1 MKRLIILFALSI
13 LSISVQS
20 QTIERVEPGNWWT
33 GMKYNTIS
41 LLVYGKDLK
50 NLKPHVNYAGVKLL
64 KAEQVD
70 NPNYLFLTLE
80 ISESAKAG
88 TLKIHFDKEGKTLLT
103 RNFPL
108 LARKPDSAQRTSFSQ
123 KDAICLIFPDR
134 FSNGDK
140 TNDSFSSMNQ
150 TGIDRKNEHKR
161 HGGDLKGMI
170 NHLDYLKELGYTQ
183 IWNTPLTEND
193 EPNYSYHGYAA
204 TDFYKIDPRFGT
216 NELFRD
222 FVAEAAKRGIG
233 VIWDMV
239 LNHVGTQ
246 YYFIRDLPSKDW
258 INYGDKRTRSN
269 HEKST
274 ILDIYGTEI
283 DKQDYLNGW
292 FDDHMADLNQRNPM
306 VAKFLIQNTIWWIE
320 YAGLSGLRVDTF
332 SYSDK
337 DFLSTWSRTI
347 LHEYP
352 NMNIVGEEMTNDPA
366 FISYW
371 QKGKVNPDGYECYL
385 PAVMD
390 FSLNNQIVQS
400 LTQASGYFSSWRELY
415 QGIARDYLFADPY
428 NQLIFPDNHD
438 LDRFYSRLNGNLDNW
453 KLGIAMYITM
463 RGIPQFFYGTEVL
476 MTNAEPGNDGQRRG
490 DLYGGWPE
498 DTKDVKSGQG
508 LSNDEKEAKAY
519 FSKLLNW
526 RKNNPA
532 VGGKF
537 KHYAPKS
544 NDAYVYFRYTDTK
557 KVMVILNKNA
567 KDINL
572 ELSHYE
578 EMIEADFKGKD
589 IVSGKTI
596 EAKGTLAVPGKTAMI
611 IEIQ

>member
-41 LLVYGKDLK
+41 LLVYGKDLN

-70 NPNYLFLTLE
+70 SPNYLFLTLE

-88 TLKIHFDKEGKTLLT
+88 TLKIHFDKDGKTLLT
-103 RNFPL
+103 RDFPL
-108 LARKPDSAQRTSFSQ
+108 SARKPNSAQRLSFSQ
-123 KDAICLIFPDR
+123 RDAICLIFPDR

-140 TNDSFSSMNQ
+140 TNDSFSSINQ

-222 FVAEAAKRGIG
+222 FVAEAAKREIG

-274 ILDIYGTEI
+274 ILDIYSTEI

-292 FDDHMADLNQRNPM
+292 FDDHMADLNQRNPL

-352 NMNIVGEEMTNDPA
+352 NINIVGEEMTNDPA

-428 NQLIFPDNHD
+428 NQMIFPDNHD

-453 KLGIAMYITM
+453 KLGIAMYMTM
-463 RGIPQFFYGTEVL
+463 RGIPQFVYGTEVL

-508 LSNDEKEAKAY
+508 LSKDEKEAKAY

-526 RKNNPA
+526 RKNNPS
-532 VGGKF
+532 VGGEF

-578 EMIEADFKGKD
+578 EMVKADFKGKD
-589 IVSGKTI
+589 IISGRNIKANGSLI
-596 EAKGTLAVPGKTAMI
+596 VPAKTAMI
-611 IEIQ
+611 IEVE

>member
-70 NPNYLFLTLE
+70 SPNYLFLTLE

-88 TLKIHFDKEGKTLLT
+88 TLKIHFDKDGKTLLT
-103 RNFPL
+103 RDFPL
-108 LARKPDSAQRTSFSQ
+108 LARKQNSAQRTSFSQ

-222 FVAEAAKRGIG
+222 FVAEAAKREIG

-274 ILDIYGTEI
+274 ILDIYSTEI

-292 FDDHMADLNQRNPM
+292 FDDHMADLNQKNPL

-366 FISYW
+366 FVSYW

-453 KLGIAMYITM
+453 KLGIAMYMTM

-476 MTNAEPGNDGQRRG
+476 MTNREPGNDGQRRG

-508 LSNDEKEAKAY
+508 LSKDEKEAKAY

-526 RKNNPA
+526 RKNNPS

-557 KVMVILNKNA
+557 KVMVVLNKNA

-578 EMIEADFKGKD
+578 EMIKADFKGKD
-589 IVSGKTI
+589 IISRRNIKANGSLI
-596 EAKGTLAVPGKTAMI
+596 VPAKTAMI
-611 IEIQ
+611 IEVE